1 MATKLP
7 ATGGTVDDHVS
18 RFTSTTTP
26 TLRRSALALLSAGGL
41 LLSGCGVIPGI
52 GGGATTQAREVA
64 VRALWV
70 DPGSGAAAVQEGVLP
85 VTVTV
90 TVGPTTGGLELDVK
104 SQAEHGAGPA
114 WTASSW
120 SAAVAAVIATG
131 TDPRRLKL
139 SYDVSGSIDG
149 PSAGGLL
156 TVATTAA
163 INNKVLRPDAT
174 MTGTIAPDG
183 SIGPVLGVPN
193 KLVAA
198 KAAGFKVVAIPASLT
213 QAKDLRT
220 NQMVNTV
227 ALGRSLGIR
236 VVPVASVQHAYA
248 ELVGPWPYQAAT
260 KVPPLD
266 PSVADF
272 LKQRAADYLAK
283 VAVFTKQLGAAP
295 KLIGDDQHLYR
306 DMGKSSAAAAAAG
319 PESVVSYYGGA
330 VGAFESM
337 SYLMGRLKQR
347 KNLQSS
353 QLAAITTTTRESID
367 QLERTLTAQANAGAS
382 TAPVWLEQLT
392 AQADSTTW
400 IGDGLTSLFSARET
414 LDTLSSSP
422 QPEQQENLVEVAG
435 TIEAKR
441 AWGTFGADGS
451 KVASMIGRLPVPP
464 GAADQLSAWTKF
476 LKDAGDSA
484 INYLASM
491 RVGGSM
497 EKLEAD
503 RNSSYG
509 LDVALGN
516 RDALNRPWPGMT
528 PAASAQLNYS
538 NAVSYYV
545 YGTLLVTGVSALGA
559 SGDVLKIG
567 DSSTELKNVTAIA
580 DVSQQSANYGMQSL
594 SSRGADV
601 SYVQWNTSWGHLQA
615 EGLLGATDAD
625 NRAQGLTYMW
635 YMNVAIPITLELA
648 SGAGE

>member
-1 MATKLP
+1 MTTKLP
-7 ATGGTVDDHVS
+7 ATGGTVDPHSS

-26 TLRRSALALLSAGGL
+26 TRRRSALALLSAGGL
-41 LLSGCGVIPGI
+41 LLAGCGVIPGI
-52 GGGATTQAREVA
+52 GGGAQAREVA
-64 VRALWV
+64 VQALWV

-85 VTVTV
+85 ATVTV
-90 TVGPTTGGLELDVK
+90 TIGPPAGGLELDVK

-120 SAAVAAVIATG
+120 SAAVAAVLATG

-163 INNKVLRPDAT
+163 INNKALRSDAT

-183 SIGPVLGVPN
+183 SIGPVSGVPN

-198 KAAGFKVVAIPASLT
+198 QAAGFKVVAIPASLT

-248 ELVGPWPYQAAT
+248 ELVGPWPYQDAA
-260 KVPPLD
+260 KVPPID

-272 LKQRAADYLAK
+272 LKQRAADYQTK

-295 KLIGDDQHLYR
+295 KLIGKDRHLYR

-319 PESVVSYYGGA
+319 PESVVSYYGA
-330 VGAFESM
+330 AAGAFESM
-337 SYLMGRLKQR
+337 SYLMGRLKAR
-347 KNLQSS
+347 KDLQSS

-367 QLERTLTAQANAGAS
+367 QLERTLTAQANTGAS

-392 AQADSTTW
+392 AQADSTAW
-400 IGDGLTSLFSARET
+400 IGPGLTSLFSARKT

-422 QPEQQENLVEVAG
+422 QPEQESLVEVAG
-435 TIEAKR
+435 TIEATR

-464 GAADQLSAWTKF
+464 GADDQLSAWTKF

-484 INYLASM
+484 VNYLASM
-491 RVGGSM
+491 RADGSV

-509 LDVALGN
+509 LDTALGY

-538 NAVSYYV
+538 SAMSYYV

-559 SGDVLKIG
+559 DGDVLEIG

-594 SSRGADV
+594 SARGADV

-615 EGLLGATDAD
+615 EGLLGVTDAD
-625 NRAQGLTYMW
+625 HRALGLTYMW
-635 YMNVAIPITLELA
+635 YMNVAIPITLQLA